1 MKLNERTPVKLVNEK
16 LPSRMESMSR
26 SSCSRNTR
34 GGKVYDVMKGVRVN
48 LSIDMRS
55 LKY

>member
-1 MKLNERTPVKLVNEK
+1 MKLVNEK